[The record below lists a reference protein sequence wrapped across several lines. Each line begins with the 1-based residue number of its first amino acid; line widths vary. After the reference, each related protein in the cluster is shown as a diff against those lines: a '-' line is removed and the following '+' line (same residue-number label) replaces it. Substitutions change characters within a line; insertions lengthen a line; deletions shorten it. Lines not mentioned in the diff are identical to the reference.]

1 MKKKYKSL
9 DFYDVYKI
17 LCAASTG
24 RFYLKF
30 DSGRISMVDPKAID
44 VSEKIKVESALNFT
58 FQKMDDEN
66 INEKIRS
73 LENRLKNVEN
83 RLDKLEK
90 Q

>member
-1 MKKKYKSL
+1 
-9 DFYDVYKI
+9 
-17 LCAASTG
+17 
-24 RFYLKF
+24 
-30 DSGRISMVDPKAID
+30 MVDPKTID
-44 VSEKIKVESALNFT
+44 VSEKIKVESALNFI

-73 LENRLKNVEN
+73 LENRLKNVES